1 MRFETI
7 RWQEASVPD
16 NILPEEHDNFVSW
29 AVPLPPS
36 SRVAVGAENTMEAV
50 RKTHDVLMDVV
61 RQWSRFKDVYGG
73 ADKETVFAAMTP
85 VAEKLGGLLHG
96 AEIFAS
102 AATTFDST
110 IQTQQ
115 GKKEPYDYWARG
127 WLTRFYEYD
136 RDKNKVY
143 TGEWE
148 EEDYVQKHGRTPT
161 DHLSALEQER
171 HEHQQTA
178 IDIYLTIEEAR
189 IAMADAVSAIDMDE
203 LSQLA
208 YVSRTS
214 ALEIMESP
222 EELATLLQGSHFFG
236 GIDGLSEADYLKIA
250 ESVPLEDL
258 PYDYMDAD
266 GVKWSYNEAG
276 ELVRSGS
283 AEDPYLTYAV
293 QLAIAQD
300 EDYNDIELTNVTA
313 PDGSSFA
320 DPPNMVEYLAAQGIN
335 VASGKIEGVP
345 KSAIFDAAYKSI
357 GLDAAGKKF
366 FDVNVT
372 VITGLV
378 SSGWNTK
385 EFEKEFSEQ
394 NPLLSDE
401 QVTTQT
407 RRVLAQE
414 ILTFMASGA
423 VDAGTAA
430 GVTALGVGG
439 VPGWLLVTL
448 ISWGGGQLTTAV
460 IDESFDET
468 WTEEERQ
475 KAYAEGDIV

>member
-1 MRFETI
+1 
-7 RWQEASVPD
+7 
-16 NILPEEHDNFVSW
+16 
-29 AVPLPPS
+29 
-36 SRVAVGAENTMEAV
+36 
-50 RKTHDVLMDVV
+50 MDLV
-61 RQWSRFKDVYGG
+61 RQWSRFRDVYGG
-73 ADKETVFAAMTP
+73 ADKEKVFEAMTP

-96 AEIFAS
+96 AEIFAA
-102 AATTFDST
+102 AATTFDAT
-110 IQTQQ
+110 IQTKQ

-127 WLTRFYEYD
+127 WLTRLYEYD

-148 EEDYVQKHGRTPT
+148 EEDYVQKHGKTPT
-161 DHLSALEQER
+161 DHFNALEQER

-189 IAMADAVSAIDMDE
+189 NSLADAVSAIDMGE
-203 LSQLA
+203 LSRLA
-208 YVSRTS
+208 YVNRTT
-214 ALEIMESP
+214 ALDIAGSP
-222 EELATLLQGSHFFG
+222 EELADFLEESHFFG
-236 GIDGLSEADYLKIA
+236 GIDGLSEADYLEIA
-250 ESVPLEDL
+250 KSVPLQDL
-258 PYDYMDAD
+258 PYDYMDTD
-266 GVKWSYNEAG
+266 GLKWSYNGAG

-293 QLAIAQD
+293 QLAIAQN
-300 EDYNDIELTNVTA
+300 EDYSDIELPNVTA

-320 DPPNMVEYLAAQGIN
+320 DPPNMVEYLAAQGIS

-345 KSAIFDAAYKSI
+345 KSAIYDAAYKSI
-357 GLDAAGKKF
+357 GLDKAGTKF
-366 FDVNVT
+366 FDVNAT

-401 QVTTQT
+401 QVQTQT

-414 ILTFMASGA
+414 VLTFLASGA
-423 VDAGTAA
+423 VDAGAGA
-430 GVTALGVGG
+430 GVAALGVGG
-439 VPGWLLVTL
+439 APGWLLITL
-448 ISWGGGQLTTAV
+448 ISWSGGQLATLA
-460 IDESFDET
+460 IDETFDQT

-475 KAYAEGDIV
+475 KAYAEGELV